1 MGDLISQE
9 VSGNLYYV
17 PFKEFEKID
26 QYDITNIEK
35 AILFSSFC
43 RINTLYMIA
52 KAGSGH
58 IGSSFSSMDILAWL
72 YLFEMN
78 GQVNSPVDHKSDIF
92 FSSKGHDAPALYS
105 ILIGLGKL
113 EFCLIHKLRRI
124 EGLPGH
130 PDISTPNI
138 ITNTGSLGM
147 GISKAKGMIFANK
160 KLGKNGYVYVLTG
173 DGELQEGQ
181 IWESLI
187 SAVNNKI
194 EELIVIVDQ
203 NKLQS
208 DTAVSK
214 VSDLGD
220 LSAKFS
226 AFGWHVSRC
235 DGNNITEFSKAIENC
250 KKVKA
255 KPKVIIA
262 DTIKGKGVSFMEH
275 TSIDSDVEF
284 YKYHSGAPSK
294 DAYASALLELNTS
307 VNSELSKLG
316 LDSIE
321 LENILR
327 PEITIQ
333 EGLHKMIPFY
343 SDALLKLG
351 KNNPKI
357 IALDADLILDTG
369 LIDFKKELPDQ
380 FLECGI
386 AEQDMVSQAGG
397 MALRGMIP
405 VVHSFACFLSSR
417 PNEQIY
423 NNATEL
429 SKIIYVGSLTGLIP
443 AGPGHSHQAVR
454 DIGALKGIPGLF
466 LVEPCSVEEIGY
478 LLEWAIKENSRST
491 YLRLV
496 SAPVFPIWDSF
507 DKLPLSI
514 GNPTYFKRG
523 ETICVITSGPMFNKQ
538 VEEISYILKDEL
550 NIDIQIIY
558 TPWLSE
564 INSDWYI
571 DNLSNIEYII
581 TLENHYIQGGFGE
594 FLISNLFKSGLIQGK
609 HALSIG
615 IKGKPSS
622 GQEKEILAHHE
633 LDTIGILNQI
643 LEFYNRCRFNN

>member
-9 VSGNLYYV
+9 VSGNLYFV
-17 PFKEFEKID
+17 PFKEFEKINK
-26 QYDITNIEK
+26 YDITNIEK
-35 AILFSSFC
+35 AKLFSGLC

-58 IGSSFSSMDILAWL
+58 IGSSFSSMDVLAWL
-72 YLFEMN
+72 YLYEMK
-78 GQVNSPVDHKSDIF
+78 GQVNSTLDFNSDIF

-105 ILIGLGKL
+105 VLIGLGKL
-113 EFCLIHKLRRI
+113 EFDLIHKLRRI
-124 EGLPGH
+124 DGLPGH

-160 KLGKNGYVYVLTG
+160 KLGKKGNVFVLTG

-181 IWESLI
+181 IWESLF
-187 SAVNNKI
+187 SAVNNKV
-194 EELIVIVDQ
+194 EELIVIIDH

-235 DGNNITEFSKAIENC
+235 DGNNISEFSKTIEDC
-250 KKVKA
+250 KKIKD

-275 TSIDSDVEF
+275 TSIDSDVDF

-294 DAYASALLELNTS
+294 DAYASALLELNTI
-307 VNSELSKLG
+307 VNSDLNKLG
-316 LDSIE
+316 FESIE
-321 LENILR
+321 LENIDR
-327 PEITIQ
+327 PEISIQ
-333 EGLHKMIPFY
+333 EGLHKMIPSY
-343 SDALLKLG
+343 SEALLAFAR
-351 KNNPKI
+351 KNSKI

-369 LIDFKKELPDQ
+369 LIDFKKELPHQ

-423 NNATEL
+423 NNATEKT
-429 SKIIYVGSLTGLIP
+429 KIIYVGSLTGLIP
-443 AGPGHSHQAVR
+443 AGPGHSHQAIR
-454 DIGALKGIPGLF
+454 DIASLSSIPGLT
-466 LVEPCSVEEIGY
+466 LLEPCSQEEIY
-478 LLEWAIKENSRST
+478 SLMDWSVNTNHLST
-491 YLRLV
+491 YIRLV
-496 SAPVFPIWDSF
+496 SVPYIPIKNF
-507 DKLPLSI
+507 DKTNELVIGRGTYIRKGQKISI
-514 GNPTYFKRG
+514 
-523 ETICVITSGPMFNKQ
+523 ITSGPIISNKLENVAEMFK
-538 VEEISYILKDEL
+538 LK
-550 NIDIQIIY
+550 NNADIQIII
-558 TPWLSE
+558 TPWLNR
-564 INSDWYI
+564 IDLDWYKEKLNETSHVI
-571 DNLSNIEYII
+571 VV
-581 TLENHYIQGGFGE
+581 ENHYSESGFGSFIVSNLSQGGI
-594 FLISNLFKSGLIQGK
+594 LYQKKSKI
-609 HALSIG
+609 IG
-615 IKGKPSS
+615 IDEKPMS
-622 GQEKEILAHHE
+622 GQPEEVLQFHK
-633 LDTIGILNQI
+633 LDTDSLYDTILNFV
-643 LEFYNRCRFNN
+643 EE

>member
-9 VSGNLYYV
+9 VSGNLYFV
-17 PFKEFEKID
+17 PFKEFEKIN

-35 AILFSSFC
+35 AKLFSGFC

-105 ILIGLGKL
+105 VLIGLGKL
-113 EFCLIHKLRRI
+113 EFGLIHKLRRI
-124 EGLPGH
+124 DGLPGH

-194 EELIVIVDQ
+194 EELIVIIDH

-208 DTAVSK
+208 DTTVSK

-250 KKVKA
+250 KKVKD

-343 SDALLKLG
+343 SEALLKLG

-423 NNATEL
+423 NNATEKT
-429 SKIIYVGSLTGLIP
+429 KIIYVGSLTGLIP

-454 DIGALKGIPGLF
+454 DIASLSSIPGLT
-466 LVEPCSVEEIGY
+466 LLEPCSQEEVY
-478 LLEWAIKENSRST
+478 TLMDWSVNTNHLST
-491 YLRLV
+491 YIRLV
-496 SAPVFPIWDSF
+496 SIPYIPIMNF
-507 DKLPLSI
+507 EKINELVI
-514 GNPTYFKRG
+514 GRGTYIKRG
-523 ETICVITSGPMFNKQ
+523 QKITIISSGPIMSSKLENVAEMFK
-538 VEEISYILKDEL
+538 LKHNL
-550 NIDIQIIY
+550 DIQIII
-558 TPWLSE
+558 TPWLNR
-564 INSDWYI
+564 IDLDWYKEKL
-571 DNLSNIEYII
+571 NETTHVII
-581 TLENHYIQGGFGE
+581 AENHYAEAGFGT
-594 FLISNLFKSGLIQGK
+594 FIISNLS
-609 HALSIG
+609 
-615 IKGKPSS
+615 
-622 GQEKEILAHHE
+622 QE
-633 LDTIGILNQI
+633 GILNQKKSKI
-643 LEFYNRCRFNN
+643 IGINEKPMSGQAEEVLQFHKLDTNSLYETVLNFVEA

>member
-9 VSGNLYYV
+9 VSGNLYFV
-17 PFKEFEKID
+17 PFKEFEKINK
-26 QYDITNIEK
+26 YDITNIEK
-35 AILFSSFC
+35 AKLFSGLC

-58 IGSSFSSMDILAWL
+58 IGSSFSSMDVLAWL
-72 YLFEMN
+72 YLYEMK
-78 GQVNSPVDHKSDIF
+78 GQVNSTLDFNSDIF

-105 ILIGLGKL
+105 VLIGLGKL
-113 EFCLIHKLRRI
+113 EFDLIHKLRRI
-124 EGLPGH
+124 DGLPGH

-160 KLGKNGYVYVLTG
+160 KLGKKGNVFVLTG

-181 IWESLI
+181 IWESLF
-187 SAVNNKI
+187 SAVNNKV
-194 EELIVIVDQ
+194 EELIVIIDH

-235 DGNNITEFSKAIENC
+235 DGNNISEFSKTIEDC
-250 KKVKA
+250 KKIKD

-275 TSIDSDVEF
+275 TSIDSDVDF

-294 DAYASALLELNTS
+294 DAYASALLELNTI
-307 VNSELSKLG
+307 VNSDLNKLG
-316 LDSIE
+316 FESIE
-321 LENILR
+321 LENIDR
-327 PEITIQ
+327 PEISIQ
-333 EGLHKMIPFY
+333 EGLHKMIPSY
-343 SDALLKLG
+343 SEALLAFAR
-351 KNNPKI
+351 KNSKI

-369 LIDFKKELPDQ
+369 LIDFKKELPHQ

-423 NNATEL
+423 NNATEKT
-429 SKIIYVGSLTGLIP
+429 KIIYVGSLTGLIP
-443 AGPGHSHQAVR
+443 AGPGHSHQAIR
-454 DIGALKGIPGLF
+454 DIASLSSIPGLT
-466 LVEPCSVEEIGY
+466 LLEPCSQEEIY
-478 LLEWAIKENSRST
+478 SLMDWSVNTNHLST
-491 YLRLV
+491 YIRLV
-496 SAPVFPIWDSF
+496 SVPYIPIKNF
-507 DKLPLSI
+507 DKTNELVIGRGTYIRKGQKISI
-514 GNPTYFKRG
+514 
-523 ETICVITSGPMFNKQ
+523 ISSGPIISNKLENVAEMFK
-538 VEEISYILKDEL
+538 LK
-550 NIDIQIIY
+550 NNADIQIII
-558 TPWLSE
+558 TPWLNR
-564 INSDWYI
+564 IDLDWYKEKLNETSHVI
-571 DNLSNIEYII
+571 VV
-581 TLENHYIQGGFGE
+581 ENHYSESGFGSFIVSNLSQGGI
-594 FLISNLFKSGLIQGK
+594 LYQKKSKI
-609 HALSIG
+609 IG
-615 IKGKPSS
+615 IDEKPMS
-622 GQEKEILAHHE
+622 GQPEEVLQFHK
-633 LDTIGILNQI
+633 LDTDSLYDTILNFV
-643 LEFYNRCRFNN
+643 EE

>member
-9 VSGNLYYV
+9 VSGNLYFV
-17 PFKEFEKID
+17 PFKEFEKIN

-35 AILFSSFC
+35 AKLFAALC

-78 GQVNSPVDHKSDIF
+78 GQVNCPVNHKSDIF

-105 ILIGLGKL
+105 VLIGIGKL
-113 EFCLIHKLRRI
+113 KFDLIHKLRRI
-124 EGLPGH
+124 DGLPGH

-160 KLGKNGYVYVLTG
+160 KLEKNGYVYVLTG

-194 EELIVIVDQ
+194 DELIVIVDH

-235 DGNNITEFSKAIENC
+235 DGNNMTEFSKTVENC
-250 KKVKA
+250 KKVKD

-262 DTIKGKGVSFMEH
+262 DTVKGKGVTFMEH

-294 DAYASALLELNTS
+294 DAYASALLELNNS
-307 VNSELSKLG
+307 LYSELNKLG

-327 PEITIQ
+327 PEINIQ
-333 EGLHKMIPFY
+333 EGLHKMIPSY
-343 SDALLKLG
+343 SEALLKLG

-405 VVHSFACFLSSR
+405 IVHSFACFLSSR

-454 DIGALKGIPGLF
+454 DIASLSAIPGLT
-466 LVEPCSVEEIGY
+466 LMEPCCGSEVSLI
-478 LLEWAIKENSRST
+478 LNWAVNINNLSS
-491 YLRLV
+491 YIRLV
-496 SAPVFPIWDSF
+496 SVPFKPIQGYNNT
-507 DKLPLSI
+507 SI
-514 GNPTYFKRG
+514 TKGRG
-523 ETICVITSGPMFNKQ
+523 TFIQNGDILTVITSGPLFGDLVIKVAEMF
-538 VEEISYILKDEL
+538 EEHFKIK
-550 NIDIQIIY
+550 IQIII
-558 TPWLSE
+558 TPWLNA
-564 INSDWYI
+564 IDIDWYRDQLANSEFIAII
-571 DNLSNIEYII
+571 DNHYVEGGLGSYLTSVLSQEGLLKNRDIKI
-581 TLENHYIQGGFGE
+581 FGVE
-594 FLISNLFKSGLIQGK
+594 EKPKSGQ
-609 HALSIG
+609 
-615 IKGKPSS
+615 
-622 GQEKEILAHHE
+622 QEEVMKYHE
-633 LDTIGILNQI
+633 LDLDSI
-643 LEFYNRCRFNN
+643 YNSLVKFIKI

>member
-9 VSGNLYYV
+9 VSGDLYFV
-17 PFKEFEKID
+17 PFSEFEKVN
-26 QYDITNIEK
+26 QYDISNIEK
-35 AILFSSFC
+35 AKLFSGLC

-78 GQVNSPVDHKSDIF
+78 GQVNSPIDNSCDIF

-113 EFCLIHKLRRI
+113 NFDLLHKLRRI
-124 EGLPGH
+124 DGLPGH

-160 KLGKNGYVYVLTG
+160 RLGKMGNVFVLTG

-187 SAVNNKI
+187 SAANDKI
-194 EELIVIVDQ
+194 EELIVIIDH

-208 DTAVSK
+208 DTTVAK

-220 LSAKFS
+220 LNAKFS

-235 DGNNITEFSKAIENC
+235 DGNNLFEFSNTLENC
-250 KKVKA
+250 KKIKN

-294 DAYASALLELNTS
+294 DAYHSALFELQSLVNNELNYFGY
-307 VNSELSKLG
+307 N
-316 LDSIE
+316 SIE
-321 LENILR
+321 LENIVR
-327 PEITIQ
+327 SEITIQ
-333 EGLHKMIPFY
+333 EGLHKMIPAY
-343 SDALLKLG
+343 SEALLNLAR
-351 KNNPKI
+351 KNSKI

-369 LIDFKKELPDQ
+369 LVNFKEELPNQ

-423 NNATEL
+423 NNATEKT
-429 SKIIYVGSLTGLIP
+429 KIIYVGSLTGLVP

-454 DIGALKGIPGLF
+454 DIASLSSIPGLT
-466 LVEPCSVEEIGY
+466 LIEPCSQEEIFS
-478 LLEWAIKENSRST
+478 LMDWAVNSNQLST
-491 YLRLV
+491 YMRLV
-496 SAPVFPIWDSF
+496 SIPYLPIMNF
-507 DKLPLSI
+507 YKTNELVK
-514 GNPTYFKRG
+514 GRGTYIRKG
-523 ETICVITSGPMFNKQ
+523 EKITIITSGPIMSNNLVGVADRFKRNHD
-538 VEEISYILKDEL
+538 L
-550 NIDIQIIY
+550 DIQIII
-558 TPWLSE
+558 TPWLNT
-564 INSDWYI
+564 IDLDWYKEK
-571 DNLSNIEYII
+571 LKETPYVVVV
-581 TLENHYIQGGFGE
+581 ENHYAEAGFGS
-594 FLISNLFKSGLIQGK
+594 FVVSSLSQAGILFQKKNKIIGLNE
-609 HALSIG
+609 
-615 IKGKPSS
+615 KPMS
-622 GQEKEILAHHE
+622 GQPEEVLKYHK
-633 LDTIGILNQI
+633 LDTSSLYESLLKFI
-643 LEFYNRCRFNN
+643 E